1 MSKKL
6 RTFGKNKSL
15 DNENRELEQLG
26 EISNNQNDYWI
37 LNLWMCNSIITHQC
51 LCRENRLSCSFDIVY
66 EEQPDHVLSFLL
78 ILDFENGDI
87 LLLVI

>member
-1 MSKKL
+1 MIL
-6 RTFGKNKSL
+6 
-15 DNENRELEQLG
+15 
-26 EISNNQNDYWI
+26 

-51 LCRENRLSCSFDIVY
+51 LCRENRLSCSFNIVY

>member
-1 MSKKL
+1 
-6 RTFGKNKSL
+6 
-15 DNENRELEQLG
+15 
-26 EISNNQNDYWI
+26 
-37 LNLWMCNSIITHQC
+37 MCNSIITHQC
-51 LCRENRLSCSFDIVY
+51 LCRENGLSCSFDIVY